1 MSIEAGLNENLKLFY
16 RLTNWRLIGATDLK
30 NILSYKF
37 PIKKKLI
44 WLVMTCLL
52 YHLLT
57 LGKGLTDQGVRNVL
71 PLVFLKKKI
80 WLEIGAEFWKYKSAQ
95 PKKRMG
101 QHLFTSRCFNR
112 ETFSRKDSYI
122 FRFWNA
128 LLRTIFLNVHR
139 SIAHRDPLVW
149 AWGGRWMLEIEEQES
164 STMMMMMMKM
174 MMMMIKRKV

>member
-1 MSIEAGLNENLKLFY
+1 MLSHLQKKINL
-16 RLTNWRLIGATDLK
+16 ACDDL
-30 NILSYKF
+30 
-37 PIKKKLI
+37 PA
-44 WLVMTCLL
+44 
-52 YHLLT
+52 
-57 LGKGLTDQGVRNVL
+57 L
-71 PLVFLKKKI
+71 PPLDPWQRPGWPGHPQCSPARISEKSI

-149 AWGGRWMLEIEEQES
+149 AWGGRWMLEIEEQEF
-164 STMMMMMMKM
+164 STMMMMMMMMVM
-174 MMMMIKRKV
+174 MMMMMKRKL

>member
-1 MSIEAGLNENLKLFY
+1 M
-16 RLTNWRLIGATDLK
+16 
-30 NILSYKF
+30 LS
-37 PIKKKLI
+37 
-44 WLVMTCLL
+44 
-52 YHLLT
+52 H
-57 LGKGLTDQGVRNVL
+57 
-71 PLVFLKKKI
+71 LKKIKSGSRWLACFTTSWPLAKAWLTRASAMFSRSYFWRKNI